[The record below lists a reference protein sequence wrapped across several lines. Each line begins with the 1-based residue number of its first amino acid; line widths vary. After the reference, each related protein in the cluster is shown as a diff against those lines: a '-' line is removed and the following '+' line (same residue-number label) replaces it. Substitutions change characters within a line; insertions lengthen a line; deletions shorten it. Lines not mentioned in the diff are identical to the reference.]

1 MSDSEDGSGGQP
13 QAHKL
18 ELFEY
23 VPESALVVVA
33 HPDDC
38 DFLAASVLS
47 RWIRHGSQAAICLV
61 TDGDAGGDDP
71 KVPPGELSRL
81 RLEEQ
86 RRAAAHLGIEK
97 ILCLGYPDGVLQ
109 NTLDVRRDLVR
120 VLRRLRPELVI
131 TMDPTSRFFGRGYIN
146 HPDHRAA
153 ADACLDA
160 VFPSARDVRAF
171 PELLRDE
178 GLQPHLTRFVL
189 VGSGAQADVAIPVSE
204 EDLENKLKALG
215 EHRSQFDASDMR
227 EPTFKRA
234 AQVGSEAGVALAESY
249 RLFDLVPNPSQR
261 GYGRGLADRP
271 LGVPPPRDPASD
283 WG

>member
-1 MSDSEDGSGGQP
+1 MSDSEEGAGGQTR
-13 QAHKL
+13 AKKL

-38 DFLAASVLS
+38 DFLAAAVMS
-47 RWIRHGSQAAICLV
+47 RWVRHGTRAAICLV

-71 KVPPGELSRL
+71 TVPPGELSRL
-81 RLEEQ
+81 RLAEQ
-86 RRAAAHLGIEK
+86 RRAAAHLGIEEV
-97 ILCLGYPDGVLQ
+97 ICLGYPDGVLQ
-109 NTLDVRRDLVR
+109 NTLEVRRDLVR

-171 PELLRDE
+171 PELAREE
-178 GLQPHLTRFVL
+178 GLQPHVTRFVL
-189 VGSGAQADVAIPVSE
+189 IGSGDQADVAIPISE

-215 EHRSQFDASDMR
+215 EHRSQFDAADMR
-227 EPTFKRA
+227 EPTFQRA
-234 AQVGSEAGVALAESY
+234 AKVGAEAGVALAESY

-271 LGVPPPRDPASD
+271 PGVPPPRDPTSD

>member
-1 MSDSEDGSGGQP
+1 MSDSEEGGGGQTR
-13 QAHKL
+13 AKKL

-38 DFLAASVLS
+38 DFLAAAVMS
-47 RWIRHGSQAAICLV
+47 RWVRHGTRAAICLV

-71 KVPPGELSRL
+71 TVPPGELSRL
-81 RLEEQ
+81 RLAEQ
-86 RRAAAHLGIEK
+86 RRAAAHLGIEEV
-97 ILCLGYPDGVLQ
+97 ICLGYPDGVLQ
-109 NTLDVRRDLVR
+109 NTLEVRRDLVR

-171 PELLRDE
+171 PELAREE
-178 GLQPHLTRFVL
+178 GLQPHVTRFVL
-189 VGSGAQADVAIPVSE
+189 IGSGDQADVAIPISE

-215 EHRSQFDASDMR
+215 EHRSQFDAADMR
-227 EPTFKRA
+227 EPTFQRA
-234 AQVGSEAGVALAESY
+234 AKVGSEAGVALADSY

-271 LGVPPPRDPASD
+271 PGVPPPRDPASD

>member
-1 MSDSEDGSGGQP
+1 MSDSEEGGGGQTR
-13 QAHKL
+13 AKKL

-38 DFLAASVLS
+38 DFLAAAVMS
-47 RWIRHGSQAAICLV
+47 RWVRHGTRAAICLV

-71 KVPPGELSRL
+71 TVPPGELSRL
-81 RLEEQ
+81 RLAEQ
-86 RRAAAHLGIEK
+86 RRAAAHLGIEEV
-97 ILCLGYPDGVLQ
+97 ICLGYPDGVLQ
-109 NTLDVRRDLVR
+109 NTLEVRRDLVR

-171 PELLRDE
+171 PELAREE
-178 GLQPHLTRFVL
+178 GLQPHVTRFVL
-189 VGSGAQADVAIPVSE
+189 IGSGDQADVAIPISE

-215 EHRSQFDASDMR
+215 EHRSQFDAADMR
-227 EPTFKRA
+227 EPTFQRA
-234 AQVGSEAGVALAESY
+234 AKVGAEAGVALADSY

-271 LGVPPPRDPASD
+271 PGVPPPRDPASD